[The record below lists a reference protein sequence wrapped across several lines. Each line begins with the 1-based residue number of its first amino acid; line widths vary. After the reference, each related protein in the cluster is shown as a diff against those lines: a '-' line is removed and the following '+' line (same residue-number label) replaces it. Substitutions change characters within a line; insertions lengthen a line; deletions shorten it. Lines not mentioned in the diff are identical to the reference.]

1 MPHYK
6 YLIIGG
12 GMAADAAVRGIR
24 DADAEGSVGL
34 ISAEADPPY
43 KRPPLSK
50 KLWQGK
56 SLDSVWSKTADR
68 GVEMH
73 LGHKAWA
80 LDPRNK
86 QVRDEQGTA
95 YTFDKLLL
103 ATGGSPRRLPFEG
116 QAADGV
122 IYFRT
127 VEDYRRLRHLA
138 DERQRF
144 AVVGGGLIG
153 SEIAAALAMNGKN
166 VTLVVTGNAIGDRL
180 YPADLACFLN
190 GYYQEKGVEVLTHE
204 RAVGIESRG
213 DQYAL
218 KTGSGREIIVDG
230 VVAGIGIEPETALA
244 KEAGLEV
251 EDGVVV
257 DRFLRTNAPD
267 IFAAGDVAAFWDA
280 TLGKRRRVEHEDNA
294 KTMGRRAGRNMAG
307 EAESYDHLPY
317 FYSDLFELGYEA
329 VGEVN
334 SRHETVADWK
344 EPYREGVVY
353 YLDAGRVRGV
363 LLWNVWDQV
372 DAARRLVAEP
382 GPFGPGDLK
391 GRLPESS

>member
-24 DADAEGSVGL
+24 DVDAEGSIGL
-34 ISAEADPPY
+34 IGAEADPPY

-73 LGHKAWA
+73 LGRKAWA

-86 QVRDEQGTA
+86 QVQDEQGTA

-103 ATGGSPRRLPFEG
+103 ATGGSPRRLPFDGE
-116 QAADGV
+116 AADGV
-122 IYFRT
+122 VYFRT
-127 VEDYRRLRHLA
+127 VEDYRRLRDMA
-138 DERQRF
+138 GERERF

-153 SEIAAALAMNGKN
+153 SEIAAALAMNGKH
-166 VTLVVTGNAIGDRL
+166 VTLLVTGDAIGDRL
-180 YPADLACFLN
+180 YPKDLACFLN
-190 GYYQEKGVEVLTHE
+190 SYYQEKGVEVLARE
-204 RAVGIESRG
+204 RAIGLEARG
-213 DQYAL
+213 DQYSL
-218 KTGSGREIIVDG
+218 KTAGGREIVVDG

-244 KEAGLEV
+244 KEAGLAV

-257 DRFLRTNAPD
+257 DRFLRTSAPD
-267 IFAAGDVAAFWDA
+267 VYAAGDVAAFWDA

-294 KTMGRRAGRNMAG
+294 KTMGRLAGRNMAG
-307 EAESYDHLPY
+307 EEHAYDHLPY
-317 FYSDLFELGYEA
+317 FYSDLFDLGYEA
-329 VGEVN
+329 VGEIDP
-334 SRHETVADWK
+334 RLETMSDWK
-344 EPYREGVVY
+344 EPHREGVVY
-353 YLDAGRVRGV
+353 YLDKGRVRGV

-372 DAARRLVAEP
+372 DAARRLIAEP
-382 GPFGPGDLK
+382 GPFRPDDLK
-391 GRLPESS
+391 GRLPKAS